1 MFKLVYQYQRSTVY
15 GERGGCTAIGDPVRL
30 ELLSLLFH
38 KGRSNVGDIASN
50 FRLSRPAI
58 SHHLKVLKEAGV
70 VDYEK
75 VGQEGFYWL
84 NRSHVVSRLREIADG
99 IESFAPHVSNFC
111 TEVERDSG

>member
-1 MFKLVYQYQRSTVY
+1 MGSNLFTNVTGVLSMQKEEVVRFL
-15 GERGGCTAIGDPVRL
+15 TAIGDPVRL

-70 VDYEK
+70 VEYEK

-84 NRSHVVSRLREIADG
+84 NRAHVAERLREIADG
-99 IESFAPHVSNFC
+99 IESFAPGSICNQV
-111 TEVERDSG
+111 D